1 MRKGKVIKLRCF
13 WLDLTDPEYVRY
25 HDYEWGVPVHVDQL
39 LFEMLILEGFQ
50 AGLSWQCVLHKRKNF
65 KKAFDNFDAKKVAL
79 YSEKKVNE
87 LMQNTGLIRHKLKIK
102 SAVKNARVFLEIQKE
117 FTSFDK
123 YIWGWTDGK
132 TIESDGTQTH
142 SELSDRI
149 SKDLKKRG
157 MSFVGSTIIYAYLC
171 AVGIINAHDKT
182 CDFKKHFQKRRENE
196 NID

>member
-102 SAVKNARVFLEIQKE
+102 SAVKNARVFLEIQKK

-123 YIWGWTDGK
+123 YIWGWTNGK
-132 TIESDGTQTH
+132 QLNLTEHKHIRNYQT
-142 SELSDRI
+142 E
-149 SKDLKKRG
+149 
-157 MSFVGSTIIYAYLC
+157 
-171 AVGIINAHDKT
+171 
-182 CDFKKHFQKRRENE
+182 FQK
-196 NID
+196 I